1 MAQTYANHINA
12 PLMHFNGSI
21 NTTWKGQSVMY
32 Y

>member
-12 PLMHFNGSI
+12 PLMHLCNL
-21 NTTWKGQSVMY
+21 KMY